1 VIEFLTGLCIAHKQ
15 RESDALK
22 TWGKSCRL
30 SPLIWDTGNC
40 FQIQS
45 GYMFQSAD
53 AVATATYI
61 KGMSHDPTYKR
72 WPFYSGLEAPPKL
85 CWDVP
90 WVEVSKQKGKPFF
103 VYECQI
109 DCRTKYRAEFPMR
122 MTAAGAIGDWD
133 IINWHIYG
141 HDVDASKP
149 NPFAG
154 AICVWHDYL
163 QYAYD
168 EVQNSA
174 MKVCAEIFKNGLL
187 APPPKPTTFIFGRKT
202 LYDPQ
207 SMTYGKSYGEAAM
220 RIIPTFYRYGA
231 QFVIDPTREDD
242 TIDGPSYRQS
252 IYEPNPVKPNEQIE
266 FDWSKGFL
274 KFDAPGCIGFVG
286 FYGQLGGPVNFRSG
300 ASFRDVVVEN
310 PDGIAYPVTPEE
322 GYVEITVASQDG
334 QPLAKTAKA
343 IVSAVSTSFNS
354 GFRLD
359 YTKATQGMHYDG
371 PKDGPPEE
379 GYGPWAA
386 DAGHEPVLVARVGVT
401 VVCKDVDGMRYVLRD
416 WHMREIGR
424 GTVRNGALKVPADKP
439 VFIVEL
445 TR

>member
-1 VIEFLTGLCIAHKQ
+1 MSPGLRRNSPAQQWAGFLTKKYGGEDKLKSAWGFLLPGESLAKATIMLLPLDNPTSARAAANDPNPEVLAKLTAVKKAFSRRDFNGRRAEDVIEFLTGLCIAHKQ

-45 GYMFQSAD
+45 GFMFQSAD

-168 EVQNSA
+168 NVAYSHRSTSSSSLRGNRHREN
-174 MKVCAEIFKNGLL
+174 
-187 APPPKPTTFIFGRKT
+187 
-202 LYDPQ
+202 
-207 SMTYGKSYGEAAM
+207 
-220 RIIPTFYRYGA
+220 
-231 QFVIDPTREDD
+231 IDRT
-242 TIDGPSYRQS
+242 GPA
-252 IYEPNPVKPNEQIE
+252 V
-266 FDWSKGFL
+266 
-274 KFDAPGCIGFVG
+274 
-286 FYGQLGGPVNFRSG
+286 
-300 ASFRDVVVEN
+300 DVVHR
-310 PDGIAYPVTPEE
+310 T
-322 GYVEITVASQDG
+322 
-334 QPLAKTAKA
+334 
-343 IVSAVSTSFNS
+343 
-354 GFRLD
+354 
-359 YTKATQGMHYDG
+359 
-371 PKDGPPEE
+371 
-379 GYGPWAA
+379 
-386 DAGHEPVLVARVGVT
+386 
-401 VVCKDVDGMRYVLRD
+401 
-416 WHMREIGR
+416 
-424 GTVRNGALKVPADKP
+424 
-439 VFIVEL
+439 L
-445 TR
+445 TTDERP